1 MICKRLIPAFLIV
14 VTALSAYAHEFVGDV
29 QTLEKLRDD
38 ARAARQ
44 ANPAGD
50 VVVTIPQG
58 DYYLPRPLVLDGND
72 SGTEQSRTV
81 FRADGKVRFLSGV
94 VLTGWKVVTDES
106 VLNVLPESARGKVY
120 QADAKAAGVTD
131 FGSPDRRGAEL
142 FFNDKPMT
150 LSRYPNSGFIKIAD
164 VAVLDKDDRG
174 TKGSARGAFFY
185 EDNRVS
191 NWKNEKD

>member
-120 QADAKAAGVTD
+120 QADAKAVGVTD
-131 FGSPDRRGAEL
+131 FGSPDRKGAEL
-142 FFNDKPMT
+142 FFDDKPM
-150 LSRYPNSGFIKIAD
+150 
-164 VAVLDKDDRG
+164 
-174 TKGSARGAFFY
+174 
-185 EDNRVS
+185 
-191 NWKNEKD
+191 